1 MSLLNMLRKLGNH
14 IGAYKV
20 HLCPEVKGQIT
31 DHGKP
36 LANVKIERTL
46 SFSDGKYVEDHTF
59 TDENGAFSLP
69 EVNIRSGQ
77 PAVPFAEIFTSQA
90 IFFTYI
96 GKEYC
101 LWGTRLSSIKYCK
114 EYAVKLGS
122 LFADI
127 KNEKVFFSFKDF
139 ECPDIPFQSSSI
151 CRWDKDFNIIDV
163 ENYYDLSEIENDN
176 KDL

>member
-1 MSLLNMLRKLGNH
+1 MSLLKILRKLGNH

-59 TDENGAFSLP
+59 TDENGAFSRP

-77 PAVPFAEIFTSQA
+77 PAGQTHERFIANYTS
-90 IFFTYI
+90 
-96 GKEYC
+96 
-101 LWGTRLSSIKYCK
+101 
-114 EYAVKLGS
+114 
-122 LFADI
+122 
-127 KNEKVFFSFKDF
+127 
-139 ECPDIPFQSSSI
+139 
-151 CRWDKDFNIIDV
+151 
-163 ENYYDLSEIENDN
+163 
-176 KDL
+176 

>member
-59 TDENGAFSLP
+59 TDENGEFYLP

-77 PAVPFAEIFTSQA
+77 PAVPFAEIFTSQG
-90 IFFTYI
+90 IFLLLEQE
-96 GKEYC
+96 KYC
-101 LWGTRLSSIKYCK
+101 LWGAMQTSFKFR
-114 EYAVKLGS
+114 EEFAAKLAT
-122 LFADI
+122 LDADI
-127 KNEKVFFSFKDF
+127 KTKKFCSNLKIEIKKDISLKRLVFVAGMM
-139 ECPDIPFQSSSI
+139 IL
-151 CRWDKDFNIIDV
+151 R
-163 ENYYDLSEIENDN
+163 L
-176 KDL
+176 

>member
-1 MSLLNMLRKLGNH
+1 MSLLNTLRKLGNH

-77 PAVPFAEIFTSQA
+77 PAIPFAEVFTSQA
-90 IFFTYI
+90 IYFTYKKI
-96 GKEYC
+96 EYR
-101 LWGTRLSSIKYCK
+101 LWISRLPSFKFRA
-114 EYAVKLGS
+114 E
-122 LFADI
+122 FAD
-127 KNEKVFFSFKDF
+127 KLSTLNADLKDEKIIFKFDNRNKEGYKF
-139 ECPDIPFQSSSI
+139 EAVSI
-151 CRWDKDFNIIDV
+151 CRWDDDFEIVDKDSYF
-163 ENYYDLSEIENDN
+163 DLSGVN
-176 KDL
+176 KDKNAN

>member
-20 HLCPEVKGQIT
+20 HLCPEVKGSVA

-46 SFSDGKYVEDHTF
+46 SFSGGKYVEDHTF
-59 TDENGAFSLP
+59 TDENGEFSLP

-90 IFFTYI
+90 ICFTYQE
-96 GKEYC
+96 KDYC
-101 LWGTRLSSIKYCK
+101 LWGATHSSFKLRE
-114 EYAVKLGS
+114 EYAEKLGS
-122 LFADI
+122 LKADI
-127 KNEKVFFSFKDF
+127 MDDEVLFKFHNKSDSDYKF
-139 ECPDIPFQSSSI
+139 KALTI
-151 CRWDKDFNIIDV
+151 CRW
-163 ENYYDLSEIENDN
+163 ENNFEILDEKSYFDLSGIEKN
-176 KDL
+176 KNNY